1 MKKLL
6 LLLLLGV
13 CGLSSSWVWAQQDLK
28 QDLNIA
34 YLELK
39 KDPRYG
45 KKRVYARYLSQPL
58 GRPYAGAEVALQEAK
73 FVGAAIGVEFRL
85 QRVAVNDVQGLA
97 AAVDEL
103 NGQGVHYFIL
113 DVPAAMLAQL
123 AEATRGRELLLL
135 NIAAREDELR
145 QEQCQAHMLHI
156 MPNDAMLSDALVQY
170 LVWRKWRK
178 VLLLQGP
185 LEADKRLTAV
195 FERSAKRYGLKIVDK
210 RPFVLSNDPRQ
221 RDRNNVALLTGGDYD
236 VLFVAD
242 SDGEFAREVPYQTL
256 KPRPVVGSEG
266 LAAVAWHWS
275 WERHGAPQ
283 LEKRFEKRAMRPMTS
298 WDWAAWMGIKAIVEA
313 VLRTD
318 GGDFEAVR
326 DYLRGREIILD
337 GFKGNRLSFRSWDN
351 QLRQPLLLATHN
363 WVVERAPL
371 KGFLH
376 ASNNLDALGFDQRD
390 SRCRF

>member
-6 LLLLLGV
+6 LLLLLSV

-113 DVPAAMLAQL
+113 DLPAAMLAQL

-135 NIAAREDELR
+135 NITAREDELR
-145 QEQCQAHMLHI
+145 QEQCQVHMLHI

-185 LEADKRLTAV
+185 LDADKRLTAV

-221 RDRNNVALLTGGDYD
+221 RDR
-236 VLFVAD
+236 
-242 SDGEFAREVPYQTL
+242 P
-256 KPRPVVGSEG
+256 
-266 LAAVAWHWS
+266 AVQ
-275 WERHGAPQ
+275 RR
-283 LEKRFEKRAMRPMTS
+283 RF
-298 WDWAAWMGIKAIVEA
+298 
-313 VLRTD
+313 
-318 GGDFEAVR
+318 
-326 DYLRGREIILD
+326 
-337 GFKGNRLSFRSWDN
+337 
-351 QLRQPLLLATHN
+351 
-363 WVVERAPL
+363 
-371 KGFLH
+371 
-376 ASNNLDALGFDQRD
+376 
-390 SRCRF
+390 